1 VFLDLNRVE
10 PAHFRGRNFD
20 VCVCGG
26 GVAGITLAL
35 ALAERCS
42 VVLLEGGGREY
53 SYDSQSLYKG
63 RNVGLEYFDLAGTR
77 LRFFGGSSNHWSGWL
92 CPLDPHDFEPAPYAG
107 HPGWPI
113 AAADLDPYLEATRT
127 ILDISDERCVG
138 NDPTRNPWH
147 REVEGFRE
155 IKIWSSPLRFGPR
168 YAPQIERSA
177 RIACYLHA
185 NVTDLR
191 LAGDR
196 VANVSIADYS
206 GRRFEVQA
214 RSFVL
219 ALGGIENPRIL
230 LNCNRQR
237 PAGIGN
243 QHDLVGRYFAEH
255 PHLTVGGFLL
265 EDGIRLDKM
274 RIFSPSAQLM
284 RRDETLN
291 FSLRC
296 LPLPERRPEG
306 FKARLRRATCKSDS
320 LKVATETLR
329 GSPIGCDDGW
339 LKVVTEQSGNPDSR
353 VMLGKEVDRFG
364 LRAPV
369 LNWQLNAL
377 DKHTMRQAMLRFGQA
392 FAAADCGRVRV
403 AGWLMDESV
412 SFPGL
417 DQELAGHHH
426 MGTTRMAASPRQGVV
441 DSNQKVFGVNNLYIA
456 GSSVFASCGHSNP
469 TFTIV
474 QTSLRLADHLKR
486 LHRAP
491 TLSGSTAARIAP
503 GASAP
508 DR

>member
-1 VFLDLNRVE
+1 MFLDLNRIE
-10 PAHFRGRNFD
+10 SGHFRDRRFD

-35 ALAERCS
+35 ALAQRCS
-42 VVLLEGGGREY
+42 VVLLEGGGHEY

-77 LRFFGGSSNHWSGWL
+77 LRFFGGSSNHWEGWL

-127 ILDISDERCVG
+127 ILDISDDRCVG

-185 NVTDLR
+185 NVIDLR

-196 VANVSIADYS
+196 IANVRIADYR
-206 GRRFEVQA
+206 GRRFDVRA
-214 RSFVL
+214 HTFVL

-255 PHLTVGGFLL
+255 PHMTVGGILL
-265 EDGIRLDKM
+265 EDGVRLDKM
-274 RIFSPSAQLM
+274 RIFSPSPQLL
-284 RRDETLN
+284 RREGILN
-291 FSLRC
+291 VSLRC
-296 LPLPERRPEG
+296 RQKRGPRPEG
-306 FKARLRRATCKSDS
+306 FKATLRRATCKSDL
-320 LKVATETLR
+320 LKRSAETLR
-329 GSPIGCDDGW
+329 GSSIACDDGW
-339 LKVVTEQSGNPDSR
+339 LKVVSEQSANPQSR
-353 VMLGKEVDRFG
+353 VMLGEELDRFG

-369 LNWQLNAL
+369 LDWQLNTL
-377 DKHTMRQAMLRFGQA
+377 DKHTMRQAVLRFGEA
-392 FAAADCGRVRV
+392 FAGADCGRVRM
-403 AGWLMDESV
+403 AGWLMDDSL

-417 DQELAGHHH
+417 EQELAGHHH
-426 MGTTRMAASPRQGVV
+426 MCTTRMAGSPRHGVV
-441 DSNQKVFGVNNLYIA
+441 DANQKTFSVNNLYIA
-456 GSSVFASCGHSNP
+456 GSSVFARGGHINP

-474 QTSLRLADHLKR
+474 QMSLRLADHLKR
-486 LHRAP
+486 MHRAP
-491 TLSGSTAARIAP
+491 RVALL
-503 GASAP
+503 
-508 DR
+508 DDV